1 MYEDHLAKTPPL
13 AISGGFGLDERD
25 GEHAS
30 LAFNSTCVVRDDTI
44 TGDLAKYDGTIHPR

>member
-1 MYEDHLAKTPPL
+1 MYEGHLVKTPPL

-25 GEHAS
+25 GKHAS

-44 TGDLAKYDGTIHPR
+44 TGDLAKYDGAIHAR